1 MDRIGYRRFA
11 GKSGKELRDALIIG
25 RKARGVAERSQSFPY
40 WEPIIITKEN
50 RVKSRVKV
58 FSNFIFFFA
67 APVVFY
73 RSVFFVFFI
82 FTLGITNVNEPSH
95 VTRSCSWSV
104 SKALFGR
111 LFYSSILTNINSLL
125 PYFYFRKEKKK
136 LLASADLNMA
146 GSLFTKKKKNAA
158 FLFIFDISSPP
169 ALGCGRMLL
178 CAAFQ

>member
-58 FSNFIFFFA
+58 FSNFIFFFFFA

-73 RSVFFVFFI
+73 RSVFCFFI

-136 LLASADLNMA
+136 
-146 GSLFTKKKKNAA
+146 
-158 FLFIFDISSPP
+158 
-169 ALGCGRMLL
+169 ALGIGWFKHGR
-178 CAAFQ
+178 